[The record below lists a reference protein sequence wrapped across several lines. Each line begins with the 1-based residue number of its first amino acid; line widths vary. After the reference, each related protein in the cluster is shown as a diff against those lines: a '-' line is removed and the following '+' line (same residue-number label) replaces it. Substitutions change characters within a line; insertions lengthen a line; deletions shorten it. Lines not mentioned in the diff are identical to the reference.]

1 MHRAQRIERTRPA
14 AAPQIIDNR
23 HPKSVPQPEPVD
35 PAVANLPLRTIFLME
50 VGQMEPAKVQLLV
63 QQANEM
69 YDGARGGIHYVL
81 PVRNGR
87 IGSDIVFESEFLSIV
102 EKVCEVKDGQIVLK
116 DGATECNIVR
126 QSI

>member
-1 MHRAQRIERTRPA
+1 MHRAQRIERTRPI

-23 HPKSVPQPEPVD
+23 QPKSIPQPEPVD
-35 PAVANLPLRTIFLME
+35 PAVAHLPLRTVLLME
-50 VGQMEPAKVQLLV
+50 VGDMEPAKVQLLI

-69 YDGARGGIHYVL
+69 YEGYRGGIHYVL

-87 IGSDIVFESEFLSIV
+87 IRSDIVFESEW
-102 EKVCEVKDGQIVLK
+102 EKVVRDTCEVKDGQIVLK
-116 DGATECNIVR
+116 DGATECNVVR